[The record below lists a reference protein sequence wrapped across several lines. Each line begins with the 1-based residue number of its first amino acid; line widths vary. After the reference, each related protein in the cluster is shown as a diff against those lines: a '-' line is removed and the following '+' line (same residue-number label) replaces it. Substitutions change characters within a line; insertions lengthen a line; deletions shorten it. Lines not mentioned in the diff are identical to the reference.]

1 MMIQWLNMAKV
12 TIDSPTGSVER
23 MWYAGSED
31 DRDTDTG
38 AALSRGIFN
47 GRVDNTDGVG
57 VMT

>member
-1 MMIQWLNMAKV
+1 MAKV